1 MKLNKLK
8 NRKKIFKQILKEL
21 DNKDILKLLLIDN
34 LMYQE
39 FHLINEDQLHINPN
53 ILVNHLN
60 KKIFLRIT
68 Q

>member
-39 FHLINEDQLHINPN
+39 FHLINEDQLHINLN
-53 ILVNHLN
+53 ILANHLN